1 MDLWGG
7 STGSRLVI
15 LLLSIVLSIVNC
27 KVINSGYLNAG
38 KEVTLTFDNTNPDD
52 CLEYYFMTNYKKVY
66 FNLVTTPSSVVK
78 YKQRIILS
86 DMPFSKC
93 PQKCTEEPNYCTAIS
108 NRVFSQTQATFS
120 KWFPTLYIY
129 VINQIPTTTNL
140 VDFLD
145 SVKDLESVN
154 DSNLEIVS
162 SLHNLN
168 QNQDV
173 NALEETTDSPPLFT
187 LTPSHLDQGCR
198 LITKNLVPKC
208 ASLAKDDCVN
218 PAFCTEE
225 CSLLTCQ
232 SDSGEKLFS
241 LCTASNYTEDQLT
254 KICESHAEFGKNYT
268 WTKCENPIPYP
279 DSLSETAVSIFLLS
293 WVTMGLFVVCVCC
306 YNLRLLKSG
315 EVPWDV
321 CPFCP
326 EWLFPREIEDNPLYK
341 DNDKE
346 SHENFMF

>member
-120 KWFPTLYIY
+120 K
-129 VINQIPTTTNL
+129 
-140 VDFLD
+140 
-145 SVKDLESVN
+145 
-154 DSNLEIVS
+154 
-162 SLHNLN
+162 
-168 QNQDV
+168 
-173 NALEETTDSPPLFT
+173 
-187 LTPSHLDQGCR
+187 
-198 LITKNLVPKC
+198 
-208 ASLAKDDCVN
+208 
-218 PAFCTEE
+218 
-225 CSLLTCQ
+225 
-232 SDSGEKLFS
+232 
-241 LCTASNYTEDQLT
+241 
-254 KICESHAEFGKNYT
+254 
-268 WTKCENPIPYP
+268 
-279 DSLSETAVSIFLLS
+279 
-293 WVTMGLFVVCVCC
+293 
-306 YNLRLLKSG
+306 
-315 EVPWDV
+315 
-321 CPFCP
+321 
-326 EWLFPREIEDNPLYK
+326 
-341 DNDKE
+341 
-346 SHENFMF
+346 

>member
-1 MDLWGG
+1 M
-7 STGSRLVI
+7 
-15 LLLSIVLSIVNC
+15 
-27 KVINSGYLNAG
+27 
-38 KEVTLTFDNTNPDD
+38 
-52 CLEYYFMTNYKKVY
+52 
-66 FNLVTTPSSVVK
+66 
-78 YKQRIILS
+78 
-86 DMPFSKC
+86 
-93 PQKCTEEPNYCTAIS
+93 
-108 NRVFSQTQATFS
+108 
-120 KWFPTLYIY
+120 
-129 VINQIPTTTNL
+129 INQIPTTTNL

-168 QNQDV
+168 QKQDV
-173 NALEETTDSPPLFT
+173 NALAEITDSPPLFT

-198 LITKNLVPKC
+198 LLTKNLVPKC

-293 WVTMGLFVVCVCC
+293 
-306 YNLRLLKSG
+306 
-315 EVPWDV
+315 
-321 CPFCP
+321 
-326 EWLFPREIEDNPLYK
+326 
-341 DNDKE
+341 
-346 SHENFMF
+346 